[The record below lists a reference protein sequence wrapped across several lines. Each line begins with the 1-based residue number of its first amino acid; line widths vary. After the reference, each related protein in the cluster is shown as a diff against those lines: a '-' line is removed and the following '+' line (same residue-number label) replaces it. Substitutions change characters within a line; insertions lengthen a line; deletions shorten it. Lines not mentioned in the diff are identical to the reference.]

1 MGHVTM
7 EHRGKYRALWEHL
20 RARRDD
26 EVTLTFAEVERIL
39 GFPLPA
45 SSRRYVQHW
54 HGYGGSAVARAI
66 ADAGWRAKG
75 TDLNAQRVTLYRL
88 RR

>member
-1 MGHVTM
+1 MAV
-7 EHRGKYRALWEHL
+7 EHHGKYRALWEWL
-20 RARRDD
+20 IARRDN
-26 EVTLTFAEVERIL
+26 EVTLSFAEVERII

-45 SSRRYVQHW
+45 SSRRHVQHW

-75 TDLNAQRVTLYRL
+75 TDLNGERVTLYRL
-88 RR
+88 GRAN